1 MRRQA
6 FVVLR
11 MREMQI
17 YFTMD
22 HMATYAIGDVQGCA
36 DSLAALVH
44 RLPFRPQRDRLW
56 FVGDLVNRGPKSADV
71 LRMIR
76 AAGPSAQVVLG
87 NHDFHLLA
95 MASGARPVQASDTV
109 SSLLREPD
117 AEALVDWLRHQ
128 PLCLA
133 NGPTL
138 MVHAGLLPEWS
149 ARQALTLSDEVSK
162 RLRSKQWKTFLHDI
176 YGNSEGRWRESLR
189 GSARHRMVVNV
200 MTRMRYL
207 QPNGQLDFKCKVG
220 PSLAPEEL
228 TPWFERRRRQ
238 GSSERIVFGHW
249 STLGLMRRPGLIA
262 TDTGCGW
269 GGYLSAVRL
278 EDEAIFQQP
287 AIDNLSSSPSRTA
300 A

>member
-1 MRRQA
+1 MKHGEMRKRS
-6 FVVLR
+6 
-11 MREMQI
+11 I

-22 HMATYAIGDVQGCA
+22 RMATYAIGDVQGCA
-36 DSLAALVH
+36 DSLTALVR
-44 RLPFRPQRDRLW
+44 RLPFRPKRDRLW

-95 MASGARPVQASDTV
+95 MASGARPVQSSDTV
-109 SSLLREPD
+109 SALLKEPD
-117 AEALVDWLRHQ
+117 AETLIDWLRQQ
-128 PLCLA
+128 PLCVA
-133 NGPTL
+133 DGPTL

-149 ARQALTLSDEVSK
+149 RRKALELSEEISK
-162 RLRSKQWKTFLHDI
+162 RLRSSQWKTFMHAI
-176 YGNSEGRWRESLR
+176 YGNSEGRWRETLR
-189 GSARHRMVVNV
+189 GAARHKMIVNV

-207 QPNGQLDFKCKVG
+207 QADGQLEFKCKLA
-220 PSLAPEEL
+220 PSLAPKEL
-228 TPWFERRRRQ
+228 SPWFERRARR
-238 GSSERIVFGHW
+238 GPAERIVFGHW

-287 AIDNLSSSPSRTA
+287 AIDNLSSSPARTA
-300 A
+300 S

>member
-1 MRRQA
+1 MKCLEMRKTS
-6 FVVLR
+6 F
-11 MREMQI
+11 

-22 HMATYAIGDVQGCA
+22 RMATYAIGDVQGCA
-36 DSLAALVH
+36 DSLAALVQ
-44 RLPFRPQRDRLW
+44 RLSFRPQRDRLW
-56 FVGDLVNRGPKSADV
+56 FVGDLVNRGPKSAEV

-109 SSLLREPD
+109 SALLDEPD
-117 AEALVDWLRHQ
+117 AQELIDWLRQQ
-128 PLCLA
+128 PLCIA
-133 NGPTL
+133 DGPTL

-149 ARQALTLSDEVSK
+149 SRQALGFSEEVSK
-162 RLRSKQWKTFLHDI
+162 RLRSGQWKAFMQSI

-189 GSARHRMVVNV
+189 GSARYRMIVNV

-207 QPNGQLDFKCKVG
+207 QPDGQLDFKCKVA
-220 PSLAPEEL
+220 PSMAPKELA
-228 TPWFERRRRQ
+228 PWFERRARR
-238 GSSERIVFGHW
+238 GSAERLVFGHW

-287 AIDNLSSSPSRTA
+287 AIDNLFSSPSRTA
-300 A
+300 T